1 VACAFLLFL
10 IFFYFKSHW
19 GLWLRATADNQIA
32 INLMGVNSNTI
43 VAIAYILSGILAG
56 IGGGMMSTIYAVS
69 VAVGLPLG
77 LKAIA
82 VAMVA
87 GLNSAK
93 GIVISGLGLGIGELL
108 VATYVSPNFREMII
122 YFLVIVIL
130 FVKPTGLFGTKTV
143 VKV

>member
-1 VACAFLLFL
+1 
-10 IFFYFKSHW
+10 
-19 GLWLRATADNQIA
+19 
-32 INLMGVNSNTI
+32 
-43 VAIAYILSGILAG
+43 
-56 IGGGMMSTIYAVS
+56 MMSTIYAVS